1 MNDKQPSLAAEIAT
15 TVVTALLG
23 FLLIINAQTAQ
34 QPLQAVD
41 LIVGSLFV
49 LAALV
54 KTIKTEG

>member
-1 MNDKQPSLAAEIAT
+1 MNDKKPSLAEEIAT

-34 QPLQAVD
+34 QPLQAAD

-49 LAALV
+49 LAALI

>member
-1 MNDKQPSLAAEIAT
+1 MNDKQPSLAEEIAT
-15 TVVTALLG
+15 TVAAALLG

-34 QPLQAVD
+34 QPLQAAD

-49 LAALV
+49 LAALI

>member
-1 MNDKQPSLAAEIAT
+1 MNDKKPSLAAEIAT

-23 FLLIINAQTAQ
+23 FLLIINAQGAQ

-41 LIVGSLFV
+41 LAVGSLFV

>member
-23 FLLIINAQTAQ
+23 FLLIINAQGAQ